1 MSKNILTSA
10 ALIFAFTSSHTPILA
25 QAEHGWIG
33 KRVVPKISNFTLLVN
48 GEEVE
53 QGGKGIAFYRVEQVD
68 GPSLWLKGETQGS
81 SGWAKADEVV
91 LVEQAVDFFNREI
104 QTHPDDPFFRAA
116 RALLWS
122 ERNASDSALRDYDDA
137 IRLDPKNA
145 SYYRGRGLVWHSAKE
160 YDKAIA
166 DFDEAIKLD
175 PKSALAFIGRGA
187 SRASKNEY
195 SKAIADESEAIWLDP
210 LAITAYDNRGLAW
223 HAKKEFAKA
232 IVDYNAA
239 IRLDSRHSL
248 AYCNRGNA
256 WAALEKFDKALA
268 DFNEA
273 IRIDEKCASAHGSRA
288 WIWST
293 CPDAKYRDG
302 KNAVKSATRACELTE
317 WKDSQLLDV
326 LAAAY
331 AEAGEFA
338 AAVKWQST
346 ADALRSDDLEKASG
360 RSRLKLYEQKLPVRT
375 PKSS

>member
-1 MSKNILTSA
+1 MNKNILASA
-10 ALIFAFTSSHTPILA
+10 ALVFTLTSSHSPILA
-25 QAEHGWIG
+25 QAEPGWIG
-33 KRVVPKISNFTLLVN
+33 KRVVPKISNFALLVN
-48 GEEVE
+48 GEAVE

-81 SGWAKADEVV
+81 SGWATADEVV
-91 LVEQAVDFFNREI
+91 LIEQAVDFFTRQI
-104 QTHPDDPFFRAA
+104 SAHPDDGFFRAA
-116 RALLWS
+116 RALVW
-122 ERNASDSALRDYDDA
+122 RDGKASDRALRDYGDA

-145 SYYRGRGLVWHSAKE
+145 SYYRGRGLVWHSAKV

-187 SRASKNEY
+187 SRASKHEY
-195 SKAIADESEAIWLDP
+195 GKAIADDSEAVWLDP

-256 WAALEKFDKALA
+256 WAALEKFEKALA

-273 IRIDEKCASAHGSRA
+273 IRIDEKCASAHGGRA

-317 WKDSQLLDV
+317 WKDSQLLNV

-346 ADALRSDDLEKASG
+346 ADALRSGDLEKTSG
-360 RSRLKLYEQKLPVRT
+360 QSRLKLYEQKLPVRT